1 METGAGWLRQG
12 GFFPMKKAI
21 LIAALLLSA
30 ALLAGCAASQEAQQ
44 FPETSTAVQRDPMS
58 LLDADAASASAPADD
73 DDFDWDSYDPSTEE
87 DNDAS
92 FMTGAVYDEM
102 GNNVYAGA
110 TPIPLNPID
119 MPTPT
124 PRPTLTFTYGPV
136 SVPNV
141 GLTFE
146 APAGWQVDASQPN
159 TVVITDPNM
168 YDGFQASMTISITP
182 VAHNYKL
189 NDVKNTV
196 RDKLKEIG
204 QYNYEKWT
212 TTSLSARTLLKKD
225 GYYANY
231 RGEYYG
237 GTVVRGRVM
246 VALLDGNKIITLHMA
261 CPGWYN
267 ESYMNVVAH
276 FRETAKQQ

>member
-1 METGAGWLRQG
+1 
-12 GFFPMKKAI
+12 MKKAI
-21 LIAALLLSA
+21 LIAVLLA
-30 ALLAGCAASQEAQQ
+30 FTVLLAGCASSQEMQ

-58 LLDADAASASAPADD
+58 LVQADADSAANETDD
-73 DDFDWDSYDPSTEE
+73 GDFDWDSYDPSTEE
-87 DNDAS
+87 DNDTS
-92 FMTGAVYDEM
+92 FMAGAVYDEM

-119 MPTPT
+119 MPTAT
-124 PRPTLTFTYGPV
+124 PRPTLTFTYGSV
-136 SVPNV
+136 SVPNI

-159 TVVITDPNM
+159 TVVITDPNV
-168 YDGFQASMTISITP
+168 YDGFQAFMTISITP
-182 VAHNYKL
+182 VANNYKL
-189 NDVKNTV
+189 NDVKTTV

-267 ESYMNVVAH
+267 ESYMNVVAR
-276 FRETAKQQ
+276 FRDTAKLQ